1 MRAYHDATAPLFEA
15 EAAEKAGIEV
25 AAELR

>member
-1 MRAYHDATAPLFEA
+1 M

-25 AAELR
+25 APRLKEEMSTRKKTAVRR